1 MMSKHFEEAKLVI
14 SVDVVYDPEES
25 DNGFFR
31 SMEDNMHQILSNYD
45 MLYKNLKIQLQGFI
59 CDDK

>member
-1 MMSKHFEEAKLVI
+1 MSKHFEEAKLVI

-45 MLYKNLKIQLQGFI
+45 MLYKNLKIELQGFI

>member
-1 MMSKHFEEAKLVI
+1 MSKHFEEAKLVI

-25 DNGFFR
+25 DNGFYR

-45 MLYKNLKIQLQGFI
+45 MLYKNLKVELQGFI

>member
-45 MLYKNLKIQLQGFI
+45 MLYKNLKIQLQGFT